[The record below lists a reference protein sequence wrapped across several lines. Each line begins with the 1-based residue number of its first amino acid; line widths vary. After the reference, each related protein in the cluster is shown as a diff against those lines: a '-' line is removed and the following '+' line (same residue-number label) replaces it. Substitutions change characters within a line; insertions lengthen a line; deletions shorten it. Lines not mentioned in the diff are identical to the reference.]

1 MQCKPKCAFVGT
13 HDYCCSIAVQSA
25 HKWASCSIDRHEYEL
40 IIVLYISLITYPQH
54 TNYIET
60 TGLSVVGRFM
70 MLVLFYVQLQQPG
83 PEVPLV
89 GWRACATF
97 FR

>member
-1 MQCKPKCAFVGT
+1 MR
-13 HDYCCSIAVQSA
+13 SA
-25 HKWASCSIDRHEYEL
+25 HKWASGSIDRHEYEL

-89 GWRACATF
+89 GCRAYATF